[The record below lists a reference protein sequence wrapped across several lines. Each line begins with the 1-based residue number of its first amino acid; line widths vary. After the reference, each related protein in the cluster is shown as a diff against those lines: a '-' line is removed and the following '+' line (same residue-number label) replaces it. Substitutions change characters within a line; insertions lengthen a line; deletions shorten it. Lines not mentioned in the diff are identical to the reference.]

1 MHQVCIVNYCDEKL
15 KQQRPAVKKKKRFI
29 KSVITSYNKTK

>member
-15 KQQRPAVKKKKRFI
+15 KQQRPEVKKKQKKI
-29 KSVITSYNKTK
+29 YEKCDNIL

>member
-15 KQQRPAVKKKKRFI
+15 KQQRPAVKKKK
-29 KSVITSYNKTK
+29 KDLLKV